1 MQGLT
6 LLPQRWALIG
16 HIILGK
22 HIIICRF
29 VIIRQNETL
38 VISNILVSEK
48 ESMDRFGFL
57 VVGIVFV
64 LQGINILLARDYKIP
79 YWWGYTYGPYH
90 PLLGALFVIG
100 GAIFVYAGIRNVVRK
115 RSKKP

>member
-1 MQGLT
+1 MR
-6 LLPQRWALIG
+6 P
-16 HIILGK
+16 
-22 HIIICRF
+22 F
-29 VIIRQNETL
+29 

-64 LQGINILLARDYKIP
+64 LQGINILLDRDYKIP
-79 YWWGYTYGPYH
+79 YWGYTYGPYH

-100 GAIFVYAGIRNVVRK
+100 GAIFVYAGIRNMVRK